1 MMELKITKKQEELIG
16 KILQSY
22 EFFPELAL
30 DDYSSKDFHNSL
42 YTPNT
47 QTIMDLLER
56 DIIRK
61 DKKTLFIP
69 KLVAKDN
76 WSQLV
81 KLVPQPSNS
90 KITLELLDS
99 KTLEELKEAYFL
111 YTGKK
116 DLTNKQ
122 DLIDK
127 ILEIESQPLRKVKN
141 MTKEKEVKQAGK
153 SVKEVALE
161 NKLSPAV
168 LRKVVRS
175 LYGKSQ
181 DGNWSLSLDMV
192 EKVLVAYQEKLEK
205 AKENRK
211 ANLERLKK
219 AREAK
224 AAKKANKE

>member
-1 MMELKITKKQEELIG
+1 MMELKITKKQEELIS

-30 DDYSSKDFHNSL
+30 DEYSSKDFHNSL

-56 DIIRK
+56 DIIRR

-76 WSQLV
+76 WDRLV

-90 KITLELLDS
+90 KINLELLES
-99 KTLEELKEAYFL
+99 KTIEELKKVYFL

-116 DLTNKQ
+116 DLNNKQ

-127 ILEIESQPLRKVKN
+127 ILEIESQPLRRVKN
-141 MTKEKEVKQAGK
+141 MTEEKKVKQTGK
-153 SVKEVALE
+153 SVKEVAWE

-181 DGNWSLSLDMV
+181 EGNWSLSPDMV
-192 EKVLVAYQEKLEK
+192 KKVLVAYQEKLKK
-205 AKENRK
+205 AKENRM

-224 AAKKANKE
+224 AAKKTNKE

>member
-1 MMELKITKKQEELIG
+1 MELKITKKQEELIS

-30 DDYSSKDFHNSL
+30 DEYSSKDFHNSL
-42 YTPNT
+42 YIPNT

-90 KITLELLDS
+90 KITLELLES
-99 KTLEELKEAYFL
+99 KTIKELKEAYFL

-153 SVKEVALE
+153 SVKEIALE

-181 DGNWSLSLDMV
+181 DGNWSLSPDMV